1 MSHFAE
7 INSDN
12 IVQRVL
18 VIDQETVNTGAWGN
32 PSNWI
37 QTSYN
42 TIGGVHY
49 APNSHT
55 PDGGVAL
62 RKNYAGVGYTYD
74 ATRDAFIPPQPFASW
89 TLDDDTCQ
97 WNPPTPYPDDGKR
110 YNWDEDTT
118 SWKELET

>member
-62 RKNYAGVGYTYD
+62 RKNYAGKGYTYD
-74 ATRDAFIPPQPFASW
+74 KTRDAFIAPKPS
-89 TLDDDTCQ
+89 
-97 WNPPTPYPDDGKR
+97 YS
-110 YNWDEDTT
+110 
-118 SWKELET
+118 SWKLNEDSCSIFILSLDGCIG